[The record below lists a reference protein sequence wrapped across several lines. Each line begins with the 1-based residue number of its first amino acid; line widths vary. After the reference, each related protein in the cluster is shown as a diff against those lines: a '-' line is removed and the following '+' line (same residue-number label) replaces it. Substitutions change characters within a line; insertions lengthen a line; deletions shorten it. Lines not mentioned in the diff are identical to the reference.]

1 MISNN
6 NKPLQDGSDS
16 KSEKSI
22 EVPPNLSP
30 GKFEMGKAEALGT
43 LCRIFCHKKTD
54 EEISPLY
61 LARFYLAL
69 QKGLFL
75 QKVGSEIILDMVVV
89 SENLNER

>member
-1 MISNN
+1 
-6 NKPLQDGSDS
+6 
-16 KSEKSI
+16 
-22 EVPPNLSP
+22 
-30 GKFEMGKAEALGT
+30 MGKAEALGT

-75 QKVGSEIILDMVVV
+75 QKVNMYILTYKSKHNGDY
-89 SENLNER
+89 SKKQ

>member
-75 QKVGSEIILDMVVV
+75 QKVNIHTYKSKHNGDYSKKQ
-89 SENLNER
+89 